1 FFGGIMGIIA
11 NRIIEYLQRKN
22 LLIRGERYDQELVN
36 ELIKQLMSA
45 PNGELKSVYL
55 YGSRARGN
63 YWMRSDHDFYV
74 VFEDG
79 MPDFYD
85 TSHVDH
91 FHMFNGPISKT
102 LKAKNLSTN
111 FDLMVVD
118 ESKWDN
124 LAKMDGTHVQQCLE
138 FGIKLYERT

>member
-1 FFGGIMGIIA
+1 MGIIA

-79 MPDFYD
+79 MPDFD
-85 TSHVDH
+85 LHQVDW
-91 FHMFNGPISKT
+91 T
-102 LKAKNLSTN
+102 L
-111 FDLMVVD
+111 
-118 ESKWDN
+118 
-124 LAKMDGTHVQQCLE
+124 C
-138 FGIKLYERT
+138 